1 MGCGGSVPIQ
11 ESIMDEI
18 REIEHSNVEL
28 YDQRSK
34 PRNLVQLQVMASIN
48 D

>member
-11 ESIMDEI
+11 ESIRDEI
-18 REIEHSNVEL
+18 RDIEHSNVEL

-34 PRNLVQLQVMASIN
+34 PRNIVQIPVKISIN